1 MGKSKNEKPRNEVS
15 QAKENIGHNLFI
27 FAFSNMFKT
36 KILWP
41 VVLKKRMKI
50 ELYLIAIFNY
60 FQLFTFNLYLKL
72 LMAIYLHNRMST
84 LTVRL
89 VAFRKLTKITALR
102 ASAAKLQRFLPQSR
116 AFLRASRTTTHLKLN
131 QIISIK
137 LFKRISSGRF
147 SLSSY
152 HTPWLLYKLLSP
164 RKESGRK
171 KQNLWTRDPWH
182 QREDLVDGYT
192 SFG

>member
-1 MGKSKNEKPRNEVS
+1 
-15 QAKENIGHNLFI
+15 
-27 FAFSNMFKT
+27 
-36 KILWP
+36 
-41 VVLKKRMKI
+41 MKI

-152 HTPWLLYKLLSP
+152 HTP
-164 RKESGRK
+164 
-171 KQNLWTRDPWH
+171 
-182 QREDLVDGYT
+182 
-192 SFG
+192 